1 MDVEAEL
8 AYVDI
13 LRTLQNSIL
22 NSDTNV
28 SCQGSVQ
35 LTGDVAV
42 AVIMTLPQPR
52 FFFLQH
58 GKHEIRS
65 NKFYI
70 VKDQGNI

>member
-28 SCQGSVQ
+28 SCPGSVQ

-42 AVIMTLPQPR
+42 AVIMTPPQPR
-52 FFFLQH
+52 LHYIFTSILLPPEQSYASH
-58 GKHEIRS
+58 G
-65 NKFYI
+65 
-70 VKDQGNI
+70 

>member
-42 AVIMTLPQPR
+42 AVIMTPPTNAAKITLY
-52 FFFLQH
+52 L
-58 GKHEIRS
+58 
-65 NKFYI
+65 YI
-70 VKDQGNI
+70 HPPSS

>member
-42 AVIMTLPQPR
+42 AVVIL
-52 FFFLQH
+52 
-58 GKHEIRS
+58 
-65 NKFYI
+65 
-70 VKDQGNI
+70 

>member
-1 MDVEAEL
+1 MDVEAEM

-28 SCQGSVQ
+28 SCPGSVQ

-42 AVIMTLPQPR
+42 AVIMTPPQPR
-52 FFFLQH
+52 LLYIFTSILLPPEPSYASH
-58 GKHEIRS
+58 GW
-65 NKFYI
+65 
-70 VKDQGNI
+70 